1 MNNSLLESLSSDNN
15 LIIKKEEEYMEYIK
29 NHITNVIKVFEN
41 MVENIYIFED
51 AGHFDI
57 ADGIR
62 EAEYEGFIYR
72 HDDSK
77 YTDEEF
83 TAYRRHFHS
92 INDTEKEESKEDF
105 ELAWKHHY
113 TVNPHHPECWIKNG
127 IPQLMPMKYII
138 EMACDWIAMCVV
150 KGGTALQYLN
160 DNKEKKQK
168 VMHQDTMEILER
180 ILYTY
185 ETEMSKG

>member
-1 MNNSLLESLSSDNN
+1 MNKSLLESLSGEINS
-15 LIIKKEEEYMEYIK
+15 IIAKEEEYMEYIK
-29 NHITNVIKVFEN
+29 THISNVIKVFEN
-41 MVENIYIFED
+41 MVENIDKFED
-51 AGHFDI
+51 AGIDI
-57 ADGIR
+57 ADAIR

-77 YTDEEF
+77 YADEEF

-92 INDTEKEESKEDF
+92 IDEKEKEESKEDF

-113 TVNPHHPECWIKNG
+113 TVNPHHPECWIKDN
-127 IPQLMPMKYII
+127 IPQPMPPKYII

-150 KGGTALQYLN
+150 KGGTALQYLI

-168 VMHQDTMEILER
+168 VMHQDTMEMLER

-185 ETEMSKG
+185 YNKEKE